1 MQTGTRPAKATS
13 GRRRRVRQDNGD
25 GKKWLLVIGGVLV
38 GWWLLC
44 SVFTA
49 GWWAM
54 GAAVMDGPQSG
65 WMQNGPMNGGMPMHG
80 PVVYLTFGFPPL
92 LLIAGIVLL
101 VMGIRRGWFDG
112 LFGPGNQGGPGGPGG
127 LTPTQPGQPN
137 RPGWGPPWSQDAR
150 RQMFEEWH
158 RQAHA
163 ADNQGVV
170 TTPEPPAAPGQPGDG
185 GTPVSQPG

>member
-1 MQTGTRPAKATS
+1 MQQG
-13 GRRRRVRQDNGD
+13 NGD

-54 GAAVMDGPQSG
+54 GAAGADGPRAG
-65 WMQNGPMNGGMPMHG
+65 WVQNGPMNGGMPVHG
-80 PVVYLTFGFPPL
+80 PVVYHTLGFPPL
-92 LLIAGIVLL
+92 LLLAGIVLL
-101 VMGIRRGWFDG
+101 VVGARKGWFDG
-112 LFGPGNQGGPGGPGG
+112 LFGPGQGGPGGQGG
-127 LTPTQPGQPN
+127 QNPPQSG
-137 RPGWGPPWSQDAR
+137 RPGWGGPPWSQDAR

-163 ADNQGVV
+163 ADSQSGGV
-170 TTPEPPAAPGQPGDG
+170 TPPAPPAAPGQQGQPGER
-185 GTPVSQPG
+185 GTPVSQPGPWPMV